1 MGTRRIERRTALVR
15 RPVFWIPLLIIA
27 LFIVG
32 VGVAF
37 ATLVPRALDARDLL
51 QAAPPLVVEVQ
62 EKVLAGDTQGATR
75 AAAELSEITAAA
87 RQQTSGR
94 LWLSLEWVPFAG
106 PNLHAVRMAASSV
119 DLLAQ
124 KTVVPAASLG
134 LDTLKPAD
142 GRVDLAEVD
151 AIGATLTGA
160 VEAVSEATAM
170 LGTVDRSLLV
180 PDVAA
185 GVDRIDDAV
194 ASARRLLGP
203 AEDVVA
209 ALPGMLGADG
219 PRDILFLF
227 QNNGEVMPRG
237 GTIGSL
243 AQMRVENGAVSLV
256 AQSSASARDMPMYT
270 HDVVPIAP
278 DVRGV
283 FPAGLGR
290 YVQNLTLT
298 PRFSLT
304 AEMAKEMWNRTH
316 GVHVDAVI
324 AIDTVALSY
333 FLDATGPIDLP
344 GGLQLTSANAVPLL
358 LGDLYQQFEPY
369 EVDAINQAFA
379 ATTMSR
385 LLSGAVDVP
394 ELVSV
399 LTRAANEHRILV
411 RSDRAAEQRL
421 IDGTPAAGEP
431 PSVGADSDGF
441 GVYFVDRTP
450 SKMQRFMTQRVG
462 LAQTV
467 CAPDGERRVRV
478 SVTLGNSVD
487 PAIVDDLP
495 DYVTGAG
502 QNTPIGN
509 MRVEVLSY
517 ALPGYRLV
525 GQTADGPAEAVRAGT
540 DGEFGV
546 AQQTVTIGPQQTRTL
561 TFDYLAT
568 EPTEVALFADVTPVV
583 SPTQVARDSLDCALF
598 GDG

>member
-15 RPVFWIPLLIIA
+15 RPVFWIPLLIVA

-32 VGVAF
+32 IGVAF

-134 LDTLKPAD
+134 LDALKPAD

-151 AIGATLTGA
+151 AIGATVTGA

-243 AQMRVENGAVSLV
+243 AQMRVENGAISLV

-270 HDVVPIAP
+270 QDVVPIAP
-278 DVRGV
+278 EVRAV
-283 FPAGLGR
+283 FPFGLGR
-290 YVQNLTLT
+290 YVQSLTLT

-304 AEMAKEMWNRTH
+304 AEIAREMWNRTH
-316 GVHVDAVI
+316 GVQVDAVI

-344 GGLQLTSANAVPLL
+344 GGLQLTSSNAVPVL

-385 LLSGAVDVP
+385 LLSGTVGVR
-394 ELVSV
+394 ELISV
-399 LTRAANEHRILV
+399 LTRAADEHRVLV
-411 RSDRAAEQRL
+411 WSDRAAEQAL
-421 IDGTPAAGEP
+421 IEGSHLEGEP
-431 PSVGADSDGF
+431 PTSVTDADGF
-441 GVYFVDRTP
+441 GVYFADWTP
-450 SKMQRFMTQRVG
+450 GKMQRFMTQRVG
-462 LAQTV
+462 LAQAV
-467 CAPDGERRVRV
+467 CSTGDRRVRL

-487 PAIVDDLP
+487 PALVSDLP
-495 DYVTGAG
+495 AYVTGDGRA
-502 QNTPIGN
+502 TKIGS

-568 EPTEVALFADVTPVV
+568 EPAEVALVADVTPVV
-583 SPTQVARDSLDCALF
+583 NPTQVVSDSLDCALL
-598 GDG
+598 GNG